1 MSVHNGLRKPGTKPQ
16 TTAKQVMQQTVD
28 RYGIKDGHNLY
39 KIDDTTVI
47 IHKTH
52 IGGSWV
58 TYLGIYGTYQ
68 ASIGK
73 HNTVGKLR
81 EASDIDANFIKATY
95 LETN

>member
-1 MSVHNGLRKPGTKPQ
+1 MAVHNGLRKAGTKPQ
-16 TTAKQVMQQTVD
+16 TTAKQVMQQTVN
-28 RYGIKDGHNLY
+28 RYGIQNGHNPY
-39 KIDDTTVI
+39 KVSDDTTVV

-58 TYLGIYGTYQ
+58 TYIGLYGTYQ
-68 ASIGK
+68 ATIGK

-95 LETN
+95 L